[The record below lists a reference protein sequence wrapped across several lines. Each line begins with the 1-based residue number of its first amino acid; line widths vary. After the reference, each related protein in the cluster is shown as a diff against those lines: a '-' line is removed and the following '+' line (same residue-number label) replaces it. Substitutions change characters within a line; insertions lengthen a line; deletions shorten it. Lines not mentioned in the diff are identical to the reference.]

1 MNKWFISIILLIQS
15 LTPANAQDQSV
26 PVKCEE
32 KLVSTAN
39 MPKNNVQGNLNWCFA
54 WTASELLSF
63 YEETPLSSYDLAL
76 QYHTHDDL
84 RDDEVKDYT
93 QVGGD
98 NDIALVVA
106 IQSTKGLCLEKDTD
120 FTNGDWARLSELFK
134 KLSSPKKTLKEIV
147 CQNKLIDTEP
157 FVDLQSDI
165 FEILNKL
172 SHDKKVAA
180 LLDVTC
186 KNRHRLKYRYG
197 TGGRDIRDMPEEKLM
212 IKLDELLSKK
222 EPATVSLDIDFL
234 SKGPDYKRKDD
245 NHSAT
250 IIGKRPN
257 QKTGECEYLLKY
269 TGGNKCP
276 KNPVISCVD
285 GNFWVP
291 KKTLE
296 NNIYRINWLV
306 KSQKK

>member
-1 MNKWFISIILLIQS
+1 MKIWPILAMTFLFSQS
-15 LTPANAQDQSV
+15 GLKAEELLSPQVCS
-26 PVKCEE
+26 E
-32 KLVSTAN
+32 KLVSTEN

-84 RDDEVKDYT
+84 RDNEVKDYT
-93 QVGGD
+93 NVGGD
-98 NDIALVVA
+98 NDIALAVA
-106 IQSTKGLCLEKDTD
+106 IQSTKGLCREKDTN
-120 FTNGDWARLSELFK
+120 FTNGDWKNLSELFK
-134 KLSSPKKTLKEIV
+134 KLSAPNKTLQEIV
-147 CQNKLIDTEP
+147 CENNLLHTEP
-157 FVDLQSDI
+157 FENLNS
-165 FEILNKL
+165 EILLIINRL

-186 KNRHRLKYRYG
+186 KNRHKLKYRYG
-197 TGGRDIRDMPEEKLM
+197 TGGRDIRDYPEDKL
-212 IKLDELLSKK
+212 IAKLDELLNKN
-222 EPATVSLDIDFL
+222 EPATLTLDIDFL
-234 SKGPDYKRKDD
+234 SKGLDYKRKDD

-257 QKTGECEYLLKY
+257 IINGECEYLLKY
-269 TGGNKCP
+269 TGGDQCP
-276 KNPVISCVD
+276 KKSSIECVD

-306 KSQKK
+306 KGPKK